1 MPVNQP
7 DNVQRALEELVSGID
22 GWQLGC
28 GYRAVTLGSSFV
40 LGYAFLQRKISAN
53 SLFDLCFLD
62 ELYQNKK
69 WGLDEEAA
77 LRHTNIRSELK
88 DLESILSM
96 L

>member
-1 MPVNQP
+1 M
-7 DNVQRALEELVSGID
+7 
-22 GWQLGC
+22 
-28 GYRAVTLGSSFV
+28 
-40 LGYAFLQRKISAN
+40 LGYAFLQRKLSAN